1 MDRVNGKTGER
12 TRTIKRENRAE
23 SEKAKRAKREFALEC
38 TDVNKKIGMHQVLT
52 DVNLSVK
59 KGHIVGLLGPDG
71 SGKSTLA
78 RIICSLTR
86 RNSGEILVDGRPL
99 KLKDISYLPEYPFV
113 NAKQKVGDL
122 VNMYKCFY
130 NDFSESRALAALKRA
145 EVSVNDKFCYLSRSS
160 IQKVETILVMARKTK
175 LYVLDE
181 PIASVEPNSRDFIIK
196 TIISGCDADSGVLI
210 TSGIATQI
218 EKILDE
224 VYIIHKGEIKISSD
238 SEEIMRRYGKTVS
251 GFYREAFRC

>member
-1 MDRVNGKTGER
+1 MNRANGKTRESAA
-12 TRTIKRENRAE
+12 IKKETRAE
-23 SEKAKRAKREFALEC
+23 GGKRAKREFVLEC
-38 TDVNKKIGMHQVLT
+38 TDVNKKIGTHQVLNN
-52 DVNLSVK
+52 VSLNVK
-59 KGHIVGLLGPDG
+59 KGHIAGLLGPEG

-86 RNSGEILVDGRPL
+86 KNSGEVLVDGRPL
-99 KLKDISYLPEYPFV
+99 RLRDISYLPEYPFV
-113 NAKQKVGDL
+113 NSKQKVKDL
-122 VNMYKCFY
+122 VDMYKCFY

-145 EVSVNDKFCYLSRSS
+145 EVSVDDKFCYLSRSS
-160 IQKVETILVMARKTK
+160 IQKVETILVMSRKTK
-175 LYVLDE
+175 LYLLDE
-181 PIASVEPNSRDFIIK
+181 PIASVEPKSRDFIIK
-196 TIISGCDADSGVLI
+196 TILSGCDSDSGVLI

-238 SEEIMRRYGKTVS
+238 SEEIMRKYGRTVS